1 MYIIFTVIFPWL
13 CCKLLPY
20 RNPLLL
26 KETPQHLVPCMLQR
40 FIQGKNAKGG
50 AADTV
55 QGAAVV
61 AHVQEESVDVG
72 GLDGE
77 SGLTDQGLDVV
88 WGETEDDLEGERR
101 VLSFY
106 KLPEE
111 RTDAFPERV
120 AALLGR
126 KCLCFCVAEIVCMK
140 ASVDVK
146 GRESRDC
153 DLGYEK
159 CIKGIEYQKLF
170 HKIF

>member
-1 MYIIFTVIFPWL
+1 MQIRRASPH
-13 CCKLLPY
+13 
-20 RNPLLL
+20 RNLLLL
-26 KETPQHLVPCMLQR
+26 KEPSQHLVPCMLQR
-40 FIQGKNAKGG
+40 FIQGKNAKGST
-50 AADTV
+50 ADTV

-61 AHVQEESVDVG
+61 AHVQEESVNVG

-77 SGLTDQGLDVV
+77 PGLANQGLDVM
-88 WGETEDDLEGERR
+88 WGETEDDLEGEWR

-111 RTDAFPERV
+111 WTDAFPERV

-126 KCLCFCVAEIVCMK
+126 KCLCFCIAEIVCMK

-153 DLGYEK
+153 DLRYEK
-159 CIKGIEYQKLF
+159 CIKGVEYQKLF

>member
-1 MYIIFTVIFPWL
+1 MQIRRASPH
-13 CCKLLPY
+13 
-20 RNPLLL
+20 RNLLLL
-26 KETPQHLVPCMLQR
+26 KEPSQHLVPCMLQR

-50 AADTV
+50 TADTV

-126 KCLCFCVAEIVCMK
+126 KCLCFCIAEIVCMK